1 LYLFVRREIVVI
13 AVILPTMYEIRVLS
27 NILLSNITPYAEDI
41 VGDHECGF

>member
-1 LYLFVRREIVVI
+1 MYLFVRRAIVVI
-13 AVILPTMYEIRVLS
+13 AVILPTYKIRVLS